1 MVIFDLLALVKI
13 VDLFRFRMQPVSTTR
28 ITGEHYCLITVFAKN
43 FIVDPCSHDNCVSH
57 CFLGYRY
64 FTNRSDCKWQS
75 SVEHEECERRKQ
87 KQEAYEKNAE
97 QYHAYAHTKAILDL
111 IRRLEKYIA
120 SGTTCDMLYRHAL
133 VFLMCVCSLFHKY
146 VVRLEQARSSKK
158 TNNKKNCANPIAK
171 MRYVFWFKKYY
182 DEQRTEHEKQ
192 GCKLESFVFKL
203 EPCFTGWAPNS
214 S

>member
-28 ITGEHYCLITVFAKN
+28 ITGEHYCLITAFAKN

-97 QYHAYAHTKAILDL
+97 QHHAYAHTKAILDL

-120 SGTTCDMLYRHAL
+120 LISASASVMVIA
-133 VFLMCVCSLFHKY
+133 
-146 VVRLEQARSSKK
+146 
-158 TNNKKNCANPIAK
+158 TNMATNTGKN
-171 MRYVFWFKKYY
+171 
-182 DEQRTEHEKQ
+182 
-192 GCKLESFVFKL
+192 
-203 EPCFTGWAPNS
+203 PNERAAAVI
-214 S
+214 